1 MRRLQVNNQQPL
13 REIAEAVHLS
23 AASVQRR
30 IRRLEAGG
38 VIAAH
43 EARIAPEAVGLS
55 LTIIVTV
62 ELERETPADID
73 AAKRLFLA
81 APEVQQCHYVTGE
94 SDFVLVVVVAQMS
107 DYEALHAPRALR
119 LGQPAEIPHHGLDG
133 PGEDRAKAL
142 VLSGAP
148 QAASLWSL
156 GQLQSPSG

>member
-1 MRRLQVNNQQPL
+1 MIALDPFDLAILRRLQVNNQQPL

-30 IRRLEAGG
+30 IRRLEEGG

-73 AAKRLFLA
+73 AAKQLFLA

-94 SDFVLVVVVAQMS
+94 SDFVLVVVVAQMA
-107 DYEALHAPRALR
+107 DYEAFTRRVLFASGNLR
-119 LGQPAEIPHHGLDG
+119 KFRTMVSMDRVKTGQ
-133 PGEDRAKAL
+133 R
-142 VLSGAP
+142 LSF
-148 QAASLWSL
+148 
-156 GQLQSPSG
+156 